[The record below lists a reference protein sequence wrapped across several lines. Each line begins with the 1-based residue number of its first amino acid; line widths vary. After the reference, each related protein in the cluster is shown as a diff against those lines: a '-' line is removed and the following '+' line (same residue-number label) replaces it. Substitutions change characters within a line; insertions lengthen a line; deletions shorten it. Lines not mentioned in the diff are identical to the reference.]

1 MRSSSILLV
10 AVASVGSFASAT
22 PQAQTQINAAE
33 TPQQRAQAVK
43 DAFEF
48 AWNGY
53 TKYAFPN
60 DELKPVSN
68 GFDNTR

>member
-1 MRSSSILLV
+1 MRASLVLAGIASISSLTT
-10 AVASVGSFASAT
+10 AS

-43 DAFEF
+43 EAFEF
-48 AWNGY
+48 AWDGY